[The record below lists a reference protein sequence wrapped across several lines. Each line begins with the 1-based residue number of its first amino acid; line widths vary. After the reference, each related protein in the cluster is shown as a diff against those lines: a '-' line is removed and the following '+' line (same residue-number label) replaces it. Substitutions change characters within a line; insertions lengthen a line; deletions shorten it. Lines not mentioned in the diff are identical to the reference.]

1 MKAIITFIDDT
12 EEVVDN
18 VNREKLKERFET
30 ANATDMS
37 FVVTDDVIVQCSN
50 VRCITFSE

>member
-30 ANATDMS
+30 ANSTNMP
-37 FVVTDDVIVQCSN
+37 FIVTDEVIVQWAH